1 MDIKYEKTLGAKKC
15 EFYHC
20 LWFDIL
26 FPRTN
31 TTFTGCQYQVMPVEL
46 SSSNTNKVR
55 LIVINLYLLLGGID
69 SYEPAVIVTDY
80 DVSTII
86 AIESSESVVNNACV
100 SLMLFVLQRHL
111 MLFSEPLRSKSM
123 VELDSSESLVSTCSS
138 NLRQGTIS
146 LLRGWKLHTVTHKNL
161 VILHTKIL
169 VLLK

>member
-1 MDIKYEKTLGAKKC
+1 MR
-15 EFYHC
+15 
-20 LWFDIL
+20 IL
-26 FPRTN
+26 S
-31 TTFTGCQYQVMPVEL
+31 L
-46 SSSNTNKVR
+46 SMVWYPFSSNKHDIHWLSISSYASRIIFFKFHKVR
-55 LIVINLYLLLGGID
+55 LIVINPYLLFGGID

-138 NLRQGTIS
+138 NLRRGTIS

>member
-1 MDIKYEKTLGAKKC
+1 MR
-15 EFYHC
+15 
-20 LWFDIL
+20 IL
-26 FPRTN
+26 S
-31 TTFTGCQYQVMPVEL
+31 L
-46 SSSNTNKVR
+46 SMVWYPFSSNKHDIHWLSIPSYASRIIFFKFHKVR
-55 LIVINLYLLLGGID
+55 LIVINPYLLLGGID

-161 VILHTKIL
+161 VILHTKISFIKIKYL
-169 VLLK
+169 VR